1 MGYHRCKFCGDNIN
15 GRQNLQ
21 AHRRQ
26 NHQAEMAP
34 GKVFQHFSDCRGRS
48 EQVDMVLKEWD
59 ERDNFLNNGMSHHWP
74 NIRQM
79 VENEHNR
86 EPYRGRDSE
95 LVGPKTREELLDE
108 LNSLYVEVIDAQR
121 EWFAWVHSPA
131 NTYTSLELV
140 VLVIIWNGKDNVR
153 PDDHKQL
160 KDWMAKLPA

>member
-15 GRQNLQ
+15 GQQNLQ

-34 GKVFQHFSDCRGRS
+34 GQVFQVFSDRRRRS

-59 ERDNFLNNGMSHHWP
+59 ERDNFLNSGISHQWP

-79 VENEHNR
+79 VENDHNR
-86 EPYRGRDSE
+86 EPFRGRDSE
-95 LVGPKTREELLDE
+95 LVGPTTREEILEEQHSLDM
-108 LNSLYVEVIDAQR
+108 EVIAAKHK
-121 EWFAWVHSPA
+121 WFAWVKNE
-131 NTYTSLELV
+131 NTYTNLELA

-160 KDWMAKLPA
+160 KDWMAKAQV